1 MSILLNNS
9 KIISKTRVRT
19 RFPLLSPQLV
29 QFAGY
34 HLVTQFMLPLAEFM
48 NQLYKRID
56 GRMSGFNKVYVHN
69 LQDAVKIKRRTVVI
83 DYPRVKL
90 SKGRLPNPEDLFV
103 VSAEEGKILFN
114 WWDNSGVGKALP
126 SDEVFIAVYCE
137 ALNSWRFKPVC
148 ATRKTGCCKFY
159 VPAFRDQEV
168 QCYIGFRSADRVR
181 TSNSLYAGM
190 VKVL

>member
-9 KIISKTRVRT
+9 KMISKTRVRT

-29 QFAGY
+29 QFVGY
-34 HLVTQFMLPLAEFM
+34 HLMTQFMQPLAEFM

-56 GRMSGFNKVYVHN
+56 GKMTGFNKVYIHN
-69 LQDAVKIKRRTVVI
+69 LQDAIKVIRRSVVI
-83 DYPRVKL
+83 DYPRVIL

-103 VSAEEGKILFN
+103 VSAEKGKVLFN

-126 SDEVFIAVYCE
+126 TDEVFIAVYCE
-137 ALNSWRFKPVC
+137 ALNCWRFKASC
-148 ATRKTGCCKFY
+148 TTRKAGCCNFY
-159 VPAFRDQEV
+159 IHAFRGEEV
-168 QCYIGFRSADRVR
+168 QCYIGFRSADRMR
-181 TSNSLYAGM
+181 TSNSMYAGM

>member
-1 MSILLNNS
+1 MEIPLNTT

-29 QFAGY
+29 QFVGF
-34 HLVTQFMLPLAEFM
+34 HLITQFMMPLAEFM
-48 NQLYKRID
+48 NLLYKRVN
-56 GRMSGFNKVYVHN
+56 GKMTGFNRVHTNN
-69 LQDAVKIKRRTVVI
+69 LQDAVRIKRRTVVI
-83 DYPRVKL
+83 DYPRVIL
-90 SKGRLPNPEDLFV
+90 SKGRLANPQDLFV

-137 ALNSWRFKPVC
+137 ALNRWRFKPVC
-148 ATRKTGCCKFY
+148 ATRKAGCCKFY
-159 VPAFRDQEV
+159 IPAFRDQEV

-181 TSNSLYAGM
+181 VSNSMYAGM

>member
-1 MSILLNNS
+1 MEIPLNTT

-29 QFAGY
+29 QFVGF

-56 GRMSGFNKVYVHN
+56 GKMSGFNKVYVNN
-69 LQDAVKIKRRTVVI
+69 LQDAVKVIRRTVVI
-83 DYPRVKL
+83 DYPRVIL
-90 SKGRLPNPEDLFV
+90 SKGRLPNPQDLFV

-126 SDEVFIAVYCE
+126 SDEVFIAIFCE
-137 ALNSWRFKPVC
+137 GLNCWRFKLVC
-148 ATRKTGCCKFY
+148 ATRKAGCCKFY
-159 VPAFRDQEV
+159 IAAFRGQEV

>member
-1 MSILLNNS
+1 
-9 KIISKTRVRT
+9 
-19 RFPLLSPQLV
+19 LSPQLV

-34 HLVTQFMLPLAEFM
+34 HLVTQFLLPLSEFM

-56 GRMSGFNKVYVHN
+56 GKMSGFNKVYVNN
-69 LQDAVKIKRRTVVI
+69 LQDAVQIKRRTVLI
-83 DYPRVKL
+83 DYPRVML
-90 SKGRLPNPEDLFV
+90 SKGRLPNPDGLFV

-126 SDEVFIAVYCE
+126 TDETFIAIYCE
-137 ALNSWRFKPVC
+137 ALKAWRFKPCC
-148 ATRKTGCCKFY
+148 ATRKLGHYKFY

-181 TSNSLYAGM
+181 TSNSMYAGM

>member
-1 MSILLNNS
+1 MEIPLNTT

-29 QFAGY
+29 QFVGF

-48 NQLYKRID
+48 NQLYKRVD
-56 GRMSGFNKVYVHN
+56 GRMSGFKKVYTHN
-69 LQDAVKIKRRTVVI
+69 LQDAVKIKRQTVVI
-83 DYPRVKL
+83 DYPRVML
-90 SKGRLPNPEDLFV
+90 SKGRLPNPQDPFV

-126 SDEVFIAVYCE
+126 SDEVFIAVFCE
-137 ALNSWRFKPVC
+137 ALDCWRFKPVC
-148 ATRKTGCCKFY
+148 ATRKAGCCKFY
-159 VPAFRDQEV
+159 IPAFRGQEV

-181 TSNSLYAGM
+181 TSNSMWAGV